1 MLMNVLRALLRGL
14 FRIRVTGDLSNLNQP
29 RSVITPN
36 HASFIDGVLL
46 GLFLPTR
53 PVFAMYTNY
62 ATPFFIRCLKP
73 IADIIPVDPRNPL
86 ALRHLIREVEK
97 GRQIVIFPE
106 GRVTITDSLMKIYDG
121 AAFIA
126 AKTGAK
132 VIPVRIDGAELTY
145 FSRMRKVIKSHFF
158 PAITIHVLP
167 PETIPM
173 PEAPRAAERRRLA
186 GEHLRDIMM
195 DARMTCRPSLTLPQA
210 FLGAVKRYGR
220 FQRIIDDINFS
231 EDSYQGLLKK
241 SLGLSCIISHYTKEG
256 ERTGFLLPNATVM
269 GAAIL
274 GASMRRRIP
283 ALLNYTAGVAGLRNA
298 MKAAGITTIITSR
311 QFLEKGKMTHLPE
324 QLTEANWVYLEEAK
338 ASVTL
343 KDKLWVM
350 RHLVTPQAALLPQKP
365 EDDAIIL
372 FTSGSEGTPKGVVH
386 SHDSLLANVEQIK
399 TVADFTPKDRFMS
412 ALPLFHAFGLTAG
425 LITPLL
431 CGSRIFLYP
440 SPLHYRMVPELTYD
454 QNCTVIFG
462 TSTFLANYARFA
474 HPYDF
479 ARVRYAVAGAEK
491 LAEGTKQVWQDK
503 FGLRILEGYGVTEC
517 APVISINVPMAART
531 GTVGRLVP
539 GMEARLLPVAGIE
552 NGGLLQV
559 RGPNVMKGYLRVE
572 KPGQI
577 EPPSA
582 ENIQGE
588 VQIGWYDTGD
598 IVTQD
603 AAGFITI
610 RGRVK
615 RFAKLAGEMISL
627 ESVEQ
632 LALSVSPDKLHA
644 VVTKPDAKRGEALV
658 MFTTDSELDRTQL
671 LTEAKAKGLPEL
683 AVPRDI
689 RYIRQLPVLGSGKSD
704 FVTLKQQAL
713 QEPQV

>member
-531 GTVGRLVP
+531 GTVGRLMP

-683 AVPRDI
+683 A
-689 RYIRQLPVLGSGKSD
+689 
-704 FVTLKQQAL
+704 
-713 QEPQV
+713 

>member
-73 IADIIPVDPRNPL
+73 IANIIPVDPRNPL

-479 ARVRYAVAGAEK
+479 ARIRYAVAGAEK

-582 ENIQGE
+582 ENMQGE

-689 RYIRQLPVLGSGKSD
+689 RYIRQLPVLGSGKPD
-704 FVTLKQQAL
+704 FVTLKQQVL

>member
-158 PAITIHVLP
+158 PAIAIHVLP

-220 FQRIIDDINFS
+220 FQRIIDDINYS

-531 GTVGRLVP
+531 GTVGRLMP

-582 ENIQGE
+582 ENMQGE

-632 LALSVSPDKLHA
+632 MALSVSPDKLHA

-658 MFTTDSELDRTQL
+658 MFTTDSELDRAQL
-671 LTEAKAKGLPEL
+671 LAEAKAKGFLEL
-683 AVPRDI
+683 SFSFDI
-689 RYIRQLPVLGSGKSD
+689 FY
-704 FVTLKQQAL
+704 F
-713 QEPQV
+713 